1 MAPPTP
7 WSRSRRFAALF
18 FVAAAPA
25 WLAGGCT
32 SREER
37 AVELVEAIADVFEKH
52 GDGDCGK
59 LADKLDTL
67 VAERASDLEAL
78 AESDKT
84 ADGRAKSAK
93 FKKRIGAAVDRIVA
107 NAAKCGAE
115 PRVADTLQK
124 IL

>member
-1 MAPPTP
+1 MAQPTP
-7 WSRSRRFAALF
+7 WSLSLSHALVSAA
-18 FVAAAPA
+18 VA
-25 WLAGGCT
+25 WSGLIGCT

-37 AVELVEAIADVFEKH
+37 AVEVVEALADVFEKH
-52 GDGDCGK
+52 GEGDCGK
-59 LADKLDTL
+59 LADKLDA
-67 VAERASDLEAL
+67 VVQERASDLEAL

-84 ADGRAKSAK
+84 AEGRAKSAK

-107 NAAKCGAE
+107 HAGKCGAE